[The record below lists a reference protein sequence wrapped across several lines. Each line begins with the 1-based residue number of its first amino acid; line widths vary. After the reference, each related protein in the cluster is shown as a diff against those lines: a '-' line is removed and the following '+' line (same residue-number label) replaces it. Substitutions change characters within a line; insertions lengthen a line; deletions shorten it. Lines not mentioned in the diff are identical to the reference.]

1 MIGAKTRKLQNQSQ
15 VTLIK
20 GIKEMASLEGAN
32 FDIVF
37 EKSKI
42 YSVKGNRKTEIYVYP
57 AMWNTNDKMI
67 PNGAIPISDK
77 IIVNSMLQLKQ
88 FRFNLPFDFSIST

>member
-1 MIGAKTRKLQNQSQ
+1 
-15 VTLIK
+15 
-20 GIKEMASLEGAN
+20 
-32 FDIVF
+32 
-37 EKSKI
+37 
-42 YSVKGNRKTEIYVYP
+42 
-57 AMWNTNDKMI
+57 MWNTNDKMI